1 MALTTYD
8 AINTPPTMKLAW
20 FFLVAPRVNRTTER
34 AKKGIAI
41 MLNVF
46 MLTSTYFD
54 SPSPLIRRPMC
65 LL

>member
-1 MALTTYD
+1 MANYTKARSAQRDMPITALTTLD

-34 AKKGIAI
+34 AKKGIAS

-46 MLTSTYFD
+46 MHFVL
-54 SPSPLIRRPMC
+54 
-65 LL
+65 

>member
-1 MALTTYD
+1 MPITALTTLD

-46 MLTSTYFD
+46 MYFV
-54 SPSPLIRRPMC
+54 L
-65 LL
+65 